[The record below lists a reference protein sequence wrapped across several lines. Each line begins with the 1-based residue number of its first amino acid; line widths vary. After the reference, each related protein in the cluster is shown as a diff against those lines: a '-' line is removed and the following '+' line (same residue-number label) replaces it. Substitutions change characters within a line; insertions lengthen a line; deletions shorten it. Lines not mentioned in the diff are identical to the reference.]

1 MDRETE
7 QHSWSRVLAIF
18 AVGVCAAFLVGKVP
32 VALPVLRSEAGLT
45 LFEAG
50 LMVSMLSLVSGI
62 GGMVIGALAEVSGLR
77 RTAVIGIVVG
87 VVGGI
92 GGALAVSP
100 MQLLA
105 SRAVEG
111 VGFFMMSVSLPGLII
126 EISDNKRRQSAMGL
140 WGGYLPMGAGL
151 ILLIGGVIIAGV
163 GWRGLWYVI
172 SGALMVMLALLL
184 WAAPRPVRRNIAG
197 KERALVKTI
206 AETARSRGAV
216 MLAVTFGCYSG
227 QYLAVTAF
235 VPLILVEQANW
246 ALTSAAAVGAVVMMS
261 NAVGNIAAGV
271 LLDRG
276 VQRATLIVI
285 AAFAM
290 GVGALIVMSS
300 ALEVPVRM
308 AGAIG
313 FSCVGGLIPG
323 ALFAGV
329 RQNAPSPAHVS
340 TVNGLMLQAVA
351 IGQFIGPALASYLVN
366 IGGGNWNWSLY
377 YLLPMAVLTVLA
389 GLYLG
394 RIEKAETS
402 PSEPGEMPAQT
413 PR

>member
-7 QHSWSRVLAIF
+7 QHSWSRVFAIF
-18 AVGVCAAFLVGKVP
+18 TVGVSAAFLVGKVP
-32 VALPVLRSEAGLT
+32 AALPVLRSEAGLT

-50 LMVSMLSLVSGI
+50 LMVSMLSLVAGI
-62 GGMVIGALAEVSGLR
+62 GGMLIGALAEVSGLR
-77 RTAVIGIVVG
+77 RTAVIGIMVG

-100 MQLLA
+100 AHLLA

-126 EISDNKRRQSAMGL
+126 DLTDNRRRQSAMGL
-140 WGGYLPMGAGL
+140 WGAYLPMGAGL
-151 ILLIGGVIIAGV
+151 ILLVGGIIIAEV

-172 SGALMVMLALLL
+172 SGALMAMLALLL
-184 WAAPRPVRRNIAG
+184 WAAPRPGQRDSAG
-197 KERALVKTI
+197 TNRALVKTI

-261 NAVGNIAAGV
+261 NAVGNVIAGL

-276 VQRATLIVI
+276 VRRSTLIVI
-285 AAFAM
+285 AALAM
-290 GVGALIVMSS
+290 GVGSLIVMSGT
-300 ALEVPVRM
+300 LPVPVRM

-329 RQNAPSPAHVS
+329 RQHAPSPAHIS
-340 TVNGLMLQAVA
+340 TVNGMMLQAVA

-366 IGGGNWNWSLY
+366 IGDGNWSWSLY
-377 YLLPMAVLTVLA
+377 YLLPMAALTVLA
-389 GLYLG
+389 GLYFG
-394 RIEKAETS
+394 RIESAAILATK
-402 PSEPGEMPAQT
+402 PNGMPDQT